1 MSDLAFLPAAG
12 MAQQIREKKVSP
24 VELAEAHL
32 ARGECRRS
40 DDDWHSGM
48 NSAFLLFRAADPAV

>member
-1 MSDLAFLPAAG
+1 